1 MTFAIAAVASLFTY
15 LILMQLLF
23 DSFEE
28 CRKKV
33 RSLVEYIPISVV
45 ADWAF
50 GRDSLRSW
58 VWMMSGPLVGVV
70 VYSVIS
76 R

>member
-1 MTFAIAAVASLFTY
+1 MPIVISATASLFTY
-15 LILMQLLF
+15 FILMQLLF
-23 DSFEE
+23 ADFEE

-58 VWMMSGPLVGVV
+58 IWMMSGPLMGVL
-70 VYSVIS
+70 VYSFIS